1 MKIYGTKE
9 NNKKIAITRLI
20 KPFMLSQVIAFYSLE
35 DEFFARQYAELKNK
49 EDKTVCMVY
58 MSNQEIANN
67 LNPSQEEIDEYNSA
81 YSAWCD

>member
-1 MKIYGTKE
+1 M
-9 NNKKIAITRLI
+9 
-20 KPFMLSQVIAFYSLE
+20 VI
-35 DEFFARQYAELKNK
+35 ELKNK